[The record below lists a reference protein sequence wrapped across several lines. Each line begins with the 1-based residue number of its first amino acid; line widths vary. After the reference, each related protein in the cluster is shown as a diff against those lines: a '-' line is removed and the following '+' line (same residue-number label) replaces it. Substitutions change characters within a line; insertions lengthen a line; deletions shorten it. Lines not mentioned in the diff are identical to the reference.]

1 MRAEVCSECRS
12 WVKIFYLA
20 RNHSLDAI
28 ADDVGSLGLDLL
40 MKETDFSRGGINPYL
55 AGY

>member
-1 MRAEVCSECRS
+1 M
-12 WVKIFYLA
+12 
-20 RNHSLDAI
+20 LDPI

-40 MKETDFSRGGINPYL
+40 LRDRAYRRAGINPYL

>member
-1 MRAEVCSECRS
+1 MAKKKQTDPNYRVLAENRRAR
-12 WVKIFYLA
+12 Y
-20 RNHSLDAI
+20 DYAI